1 MRSAISENHYPEGC
15 VKDIW
20 LIHRGSVVLWV
31 QTDMGPLDE
40 QWLDGILARLEE
52 GEV

>member
-1 MRSAISENHYPEGC
+1 M
-15 VKDIW
+15 KDIW
-20 LIHRGSVVLWV
+20 LIHRGSTVLWL

-52 GEV
+52 GGA